1 MSFTKKTWTDRI
13 SEYPTRR
20 TLTKEDGTTETVTV
34 TREEGTISQ
43 EGDAYSAA
51 NMNDLEQ
58 RVADGFSTLSQDSVK
73 IATKNTTSDSIAFGI
88 DSNGNYGY
96 IKEGAD
102 TVTPFKSQKDIDNA
116 YNSGVSAA
124 DKRVNTSSASYNRGV
139 TDADNRVN
147 TSSASYNSGYAKGNS
162 VKPSNF
168 IIGVAV
174 TAKRQG
180 FSGTSYAWGSGCHVN
195 GMSVKIDPG
204 YYYHVAVFNGNE
216 NSKSWVTNTNGHASS
231 TLTFSVTD
239 GNELASMA
247 VAMTSNYPIF

>member
-124 DKRVNTSSASYNRGV
+124 DA
-139 TDADNRVN
+139 RVN
-147 TSSASYNSGYAKGNS
+147 TSSASYNSGYANGYNSGSSGGYNSGYAKGKSDARLVLISQTNFANYETKTINIASGILIWNGASKKFDCFMKNGNS
-162 VKPSNF
+162 VSHLIDAYAIDTGNNGNPISLQS
-168 IIGVAV
+168 ATATTV
-174 TAKRQG
+174 T
-180 FSGTSYAWGSGCHVN
+180 
-195 GMSVKIDPG
+195 
-204 YYYHVAVFNGNE
+204 FNGRY
-216 NSKSWVTNTNGHASS
+216 G
-231 TLTFSVTD
+231 TLS
-239 GNELASMA
+239 A
-247 VAMTSNYPIF
+247 YQIQ

>member
-116 YNSGVSAA
+116 YNSGVAAA
-124 DKRVNTSSASYNRGV
+124 DARVNTSSASYNTGYANGRNSAHLV
-139 TDADNRVN
+139 TYKGLQDGGSIYAILEVDGQQKYKGPSTDTNFTTYIGN
-147 TSSASYNSGYAKGNS
+147 TSINIRSSRVGSS
-162 VKPSNF
+162 VIAHLYIN
-168 IIGVAV
+168 
-174 TAKRQG
+174 
-180 FSGTSYAWGSGCHVN
+180 GTE
-195 GMSVKIDPG
+195 
-204 YYYHVAVFNGNE
+204 VFNDNIPNIYHYGR
-216 NSKSWVTNTNGHASS
+216 SLIVYG
-231 TLTFSVTD
+231 
-239 GNELASMA
+239 
-247 VAMTSNYPIF
+247 

>member
-20 TLTKEDGTTETVTV
+20 TLTKEDGTTEIVTV

-124 DKRVNTSSASYNRGV
+124 DA
-139 TDADNRVN
+139 RVN
-147 TSSASYNSGYAKGNS
+147 TSSASYNSGYTNGVSSGKGANANVTISGSAGGRGAVYFSINLTVNS
-162 VKPSNF
+162 NGTVHVNSITRTGSAGLPYDF
-168 IIGVAV
+168 DGV
-174 TAKRQG
+174 RMG
-180 FSGTSYAWGSGCHVN
+180 FSITG
-195 GMSVKIDPG
+195 
-204 YYYHVAVFNGNE
+204 
-216 NSKSWVTNTNGHASS
+216 
-231 TLTFSVTD
+231 TD
-239 GNELASMA
+239 GSSVLARD
-247 VAMTSNYPIF
+247 

>member
-73 IATKNTTSDSIAFGI
+73 LATKNTTSDSIAFGI

-102 TVTPFKSQKDIDNA
+102 TVTPFSNLKQGEPFNISLSIPNDYLKNNI
-116 YNSGVSAA
+116 SI
-124 DKRVNTSSASYNRGV
+124 TFP
-139 TDADNRVN
+139 
-147 TSSASYNSGYAKGNS
+147 
-162 VKPSNF
+162 KPPKMV
-168 IIGVAV
+168 IA
-174 TAKRQG
+174 QL
-180 FSGTSYAWGSGCHVN
+180 
-195 GMSVKIDPG
+195 PG
-204 YYYHVAVFNGNE
+204 H
-216 NSKSWVTNTNGHASS
+216 TNTHYPTWLGFVNYDNKD
-231 TLTFSVTD
+231 TTINCD
-239 GNELASMA
+239 LATGWNSRGGGYSCTITVYWA
-247 VAMTSNYPIF
+247 Y

>member
-1 MSFTKKTWTDRI
+1 MSFKQKTWKDRI
-13 SEYPTRR
+13 SEHPTRR

-124 DKRVNTSSASYNRGV
+124 DARVNTSSASYSSGYTNGKNATGFQLVVNTVLHSHGGTQPYPGNGQQSYTLTATEMTWWCAASGTDGTNVKCTGQGSGV
-139 TDADNRVN
+139 LQAGESRSFTAYANPTDAPHEDAFVHI
-147 TSSASYNSGYAKGNS
+147 A
-162 VKPSNF
+162 
-168 IIGVAV
+168 
-174 TAKRQG
+174 
-180 FSGTSYAWGSGCHVN
+180 AWVRR
-195 GMSVKIDPG
+195 
-204 YYYHVAVFNGNE
+204 
-216 NSKSWVTNTNGHASS
+216 
-231 TLTFSVTD
+231 
-239 GNELASMA
+239 
-247 VAMTSNYPIF
+247 

>member
-102 TVTPFKSQKDIDNA
+102 
-116 YNSGVSAA
+116 
-124 DKRVNTSSASYNRGV
+124 
-139 TDADNRVN
+139 
-147 TSSASYNSGYAKGNS
+147 
-162 VKPSNF
+162 
-168 IIGVAV
+168 
-174 TAKRQG
+174 
-180 FSGTSYAWGSGCHVN
+180 
-195 GMSVKIDPG
+195 
-204 YYYHVAVFNGNE
+204 
-216 NSKSWVTNTNGHASS
+216 
-231 TLTFSVTD
+231 
-239 GNELASMA
+239 
-247 VAMTSNYPIF
+247 

>member
-147 TSSASYNSGYAKGNS
+147 TSSASYNSGYTNGKKS
-162 VKPSNF
+162 PT
-168 IIGVAV
+168 V
-174 TAKRQG
+174 TAKGSAYVNNYTSTDFYLANGIIVTIGLNGDNLNLTVDSGNTSHVGAYGRYMTMYIYE
-180 FSGTSYAWGSGCHVN
+180 FS
-195 GMSVKIDPG
+195 
-204 YYYHVAVFNGNE
+204 
-216 NSKSWVTNTNGHASS
+216 
-231 TLTFSVTD
+231 
-239 GNELASMA
+239 
-247 VAMTSNYPIF
+247 

>member
-116 YNSGVSAA
+116 YNSGVAAA
-124 DKRVNTSSASYNRGV
+124 DARVNTSSASYSNGYSAGNSAGYSNGGQTITISGTIAAMHVDRDYVGTRNSIITITIQKDSYV
-139 TDADNRVN
+139 
-147 TSSASYNSGYAKGNS
+147 SASCSSVELKSGEVGMYVGGTKRYSAGWSNTGSSSYSGNISAGQS
-162 VKPSNF
+162 VKF
-168 IIGVAV
+168 
-174 TAKRQG
+174 
-180 FSGTSYAWGSGCHVN
+180 YANAGGADSQ
-195 GMSVKIDPG
+195 
-204 YYYHVAVFNGNE
+204 
-216 NSKSWVTNTNGHASS
+216 HANMNIS
-231 TLTFSVTD
+231 LT
-239 GNELASMA
+239 
-247 VAMTSNYPIF
+247 IRR